1 MAANSRSHSSRSRG
15 TGILA
20 ACLLLIIGA
29 VVYLAWAFQN
39 GETGSDYRGDGNGT
53 EVMVEIAPG
62 SSVSEIGPDLV
73 DMGVVKSNGAFQ
85 SAAAANKDAANVQP
99 GYYRLQER
107 MSAESAVNALLNP
120 DLKIPNLTVAPGA
133 TLMDTRV
140 VAGDVRLGI
149 YSKIADITCA
159 VESTGNCLS
168 AEDLQNAAANAD
180 PASLGV
186 PEWAIDPVTANA
198 GSPKRLEGL
207 IEPGEYVIDPR
218 ASAEEILTQL
228 VTESAQD
235 FTDTGIVDR
244 AAAINLSPYEL
255 LTAASLVE
263 REAPADGFDKVAR
276 VILNRLAE
284 PMRLEFDSTVNYDL
298 AEQEVAT
305 TDADRARVTQWN
317 TYAMD
322 GLPATPIASPS
333 IEAVEAMENPADGD
347 WLFFVTVDQNG
358 TTEFNRDFEAHQQA
372 VQRSIDN
379 GVLDSN
385 R

>member
-1 MAANSRSHSSRSRG
+1 MAARNRSVTPRPHG

-29 VVYLAWAFQN
+29 IVYLSWAVQN
-39 GETGSDYRGDGNGT
+39 GETGADYRGDGNGT
-53 EVMVEIAPG
+53 DVIVEIAAG
-62 SSVSEIGPDLV
+62 SSVSEIGPELV
-73 DMGVVKSNGAFQ
+73 DAGVVKSNGAFQ
-85 SAAAANKDAANVQP
+85 SAAASNAAAANVQP
-99 GYYRLQER
+99 GFYRLQEH
-107 MSAESAVNALLNP
+107 MSSEAAVAALVNP

-140 VAGDVRLGI
+140 VGGDVRLGI
-149 YSKIADITCA
+149 YSKIAAITCA
-159 VESTGNCLS
+159 VEGQGSCLS
-168 AEDLQNAAANAD
+168 VEDLQQVAATMD
-180 PASLGV
+180 PATLGV
-186 PEWAIDPVTANA
+186 PDWAIEPVTANA

-218 ASAEEILTQL
+218 SSAEDILTQL
-228 VTESAQD
+228 VSESAQD
-235 FTDTGIVDR
+235 FTETGIVDR
-244 AAAINLSPYEL
+244 AGAINLSPYQL

-263 REAPADGFDKVAR
+263 REAPADGFAKVAR
-276 VILNRLAE
+276 VILNRLNE
-284 PMRLEFDSTVNYDL
+284 PMRLEFDSTVNYEL
-298 AEQEVAT
+298 PEQEVAT
-305 TDADRARVTQWN
+305 TDADRARVTAWN

-333 IEAVEAMENPADGD
+333 LEAVEAMEFPAEGD
-347 WLFFVTVDQNG
+347 WLFFVTVDKEG
-358 TTEFNRDFEAHQQA
+358 TTEFNRDFEAHQEA